1 MEDVTKLAEELNKK
15 IEAIE
20 KSANDKTEINALKG
34 ELSNVASKEDVAKLS
49 ADLDAIAA
57 ELKSKE
63 IKTYSGNKIA
73 KQFADIANKQDEKNP
88 TTHVIKADDAFNL
101 VAVAGNPFPSDTA
114 NLDAALLNMT
124 AINTGV
130 SQVTTSPQTFV
141 QEIARFATP
150 IEIGD
155 ALLAVV
161 PHTQSG
167 APATVA
173 ELKTKPRSAFQWKV
187 EKVESK
193 KIAVEWV
200 LSREYQ
206 RRAATLL
213 ASGAEYY
220 NLLIN
225 EQLQDSLFA
234 DVLALGTTFAPIAGL
249 TFTAPNNYDAL
260 IALTTAVSENKYNGT
275 HIFINA
281 IDNATMFGTKGAD
294 EQYALFNGQS
304 IQLLNGG
311 TQLVIAGKSYTLIVL
326 DSSILAQGTVMC
338 ADMTQVKI
346 GLGTSIEYNIN
357 PYELFS
363 QNAVV
368 NQLEIAFAAMLPTNK
383 AGALVKGT
391 FAGIIEDITPE
402 APEV

>member
-1 MEDVTKLAEELNKK
+1 M
-15 IEAIE
+15 
-20 KSANDKTEINALKG
+20 
-34 ELSNVASKEDVAKLS
+34 
-49 ADLDAIAA
+49 
-57 ELKSKE
+57 
-63 IKTYSGNKIA
+63 
-73 KQFADIANKQDEKNP
+73 
-88 TTHVIKADDAFNL
+88 
-101 VAVAGNPFPSDTA
+101 
-114 NLDAALLNMT
+114 
-124 AINTGV
+124 
-130 SQVTTSPQTFV
+130 
-141 QEIARFATP
+141 
-150 IEIGD
+150 
-155 ALLAVV
+155 
-161 PHTQSG
+161 
-167 APATVA
+167 
-173 ELKTKPRSAFQWKV
+173 
-187 EKVESK
+187 
-193 KIAVEWV
+193 
-200 LSREYQ
+200 
-206 RRAATLL
+206 
-213 ASGAEYY
+213 
-220 NLLIN
+220 
-225 EQLQDSLFA
+225 FA

-281 IDNATMFGTKGAD
+281 IDNAVMFGTKGAD
-294 EQYALFNGQS
+294 DQYALFNGQS